1 MPTKSTWSILQGKNF
16 QFSTLPPS
24 ARHPHL
30 MNETTAAAAG
40 AGHAHLLAQYFYAHY
55 ARGWLYDVQS
65 AQENQLEMVVP
76 ETTPLLVYVL
86 KGEALLKTKPH
97 HTASLFENSYS
108 LWSFKPGQHALET
121 APGHCRIL
129 FLQLTARLRS
139 LVDETHIGH
148 LPDRIPEACLQLLN
162 GLYDKTYNGE
172 VWQLKRQ
179 VIILDLL
186 FKTLDEIGVRY
197 KNQQASAYHR
207 EYDTFKQIKEYV
219 CENVHKKLSVEMLAS
234 RFSIQPTL
242 LRRGYKKVFHHHL
255 SDYIREVRLDR
266 ARNLLQTTQLPVH
279 EIAWEVG
286 YESSTS
292 FSRVF
297 SAHFRQS
304 PSDFRRNTIRMQ

>member
-16 QFSTLPPS
+16 QFSTLPPF
-24 ARHPHL
+24 ARHPYL
-30 MNETTAAAAG
+30 TNETTAATAVN
-40 AGHAHLLAQYFYAHY
+40 GHAQMLAQYFYAHY

-65 AQENQLEMVVP
+65 DQENQLEIVLP
-76 ETTPLLVYVL
+76 DTTPLLVYVL

-97 HTASLFENSYS
+97 HTSLLFENSYS
-108 LWSFKPGQHALET
+108 LWSFRPGQHAIE
-121 APGHCRIL
+121 ANAGHCRIL
-129 FLQLTARLRS
+129 FLQLNGPLRS

-148 LPDRIPEACLQLLN
+148 QPAKITDACLQLLN
-162 GLYDKTYNGE
+162 GLYDKSYSGE

-197 KNQQASAYHR
+197 KQQQASAYHR
-207 EYDTFKQIKEYV
+207 DYETFKQIKEYV
-219 CENVHKKLSVEMLAS
+219 CENVHKKLSVEALAS

-242 LRRGYKKVFHHHL
+242 LRRGYKKVFHHNL
-255 SDYIREVRLDR
+255 ADYIREVRLYR
-266 ARNLLQTTQLPVH
+266 AASLLQHTQLTVH

-297 SAHFRQS
+297 STHFRQS
-304 PSDFRRNTIRMQ
+304 PSDFRRNIIRMQ